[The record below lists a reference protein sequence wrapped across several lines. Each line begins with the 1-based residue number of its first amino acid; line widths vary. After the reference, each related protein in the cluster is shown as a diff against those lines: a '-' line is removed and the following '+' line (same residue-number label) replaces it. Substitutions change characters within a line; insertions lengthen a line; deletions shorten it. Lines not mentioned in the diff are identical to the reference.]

1 MTRKIRYL
9 TKNKSNKKARSRKKF
24 RAFYFMSETEKYG
37 NNAHKKA
44 FGRGKYEQ
52 KGKRFSYKTAVNAC
66 LSFSNEVMASEP
78 FFEERSDAVKMS
90 ETPYPTNGSGKNL
103 GKGCKI

>member
-1 MTRKIRYL
+1 MGTYQ
-9 TKNKSNKKARSRKKF
+9 KKF

-44 FGRGKYEQ
+44 APAYFVKAGWCG
-52 KGKRFSYKTAVNAC
+52 AVT
-66 LSFSNEVMASEP
+66 
-78 FFEERSDAVKMS
+78 VKMS

-103 GKGCKI
+103 GKECEY